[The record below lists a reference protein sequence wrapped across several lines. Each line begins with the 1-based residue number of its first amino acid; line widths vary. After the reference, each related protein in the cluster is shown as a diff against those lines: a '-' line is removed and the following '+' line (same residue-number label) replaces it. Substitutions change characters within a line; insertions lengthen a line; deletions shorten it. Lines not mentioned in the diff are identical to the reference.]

1 MTLSVCLLLDPA
13 SQTRVR
19 RLWDRLEEAGVR
31 TLATHTHGRHV
42 PHLTFASLLGADLDR
57 VVDALVR
64 LPARDPLAIR
74 FDGLGMFPRSRCWL
88 APAVPGELLPRQA
101 AAVEAARRGGAVVHR
116 NYEPGT
122 WLPHLTLAPR
132 LHLDDLPTVARVCFE
147 VLPLTA
153 ELDAAAV
160 IDTATGAIHPLAR
173 LV

>member
-1 MTLSVCLLLDPA
+1 MTLSVCLLLDRT
-13 SQTRVR
+13 SETRVR
-19 RLWDRLEEAGVR
+19 RLWDRLEEAHVR

-42 PHLTFASLLGADLDR
+42 PHLTFASLLSADLGR
-57 VVDALVR
+57 VVDALGR
-64 LPARDPLAIR
+64 LPESGPVRVR

-88 APAVPGELLPRQA
+88 APAVPGELLTRQA
-101 AAVEAARRGGAVVHR
+101 AAVRTARACEAVVHR

-153 ELDAAAV
+153 ELCSAAV
-160 IDTATGAIHPLAR
+160 IDTATGEIHPLGR

>member
-1 MTLSVCLLLDPA
+1 MTLSICLLLDRA
-13 SQTRVR
+13 AETRVR

-42 PHLTFASLLGADLDR
+42 PHLTFASLLSADLGP
-57 VVDALVR
+57 VVEALGR
-64 LPARDPLAIR
+64 LPAHDPVRLR

-88 APAVPGELLPRQA
+88 APAVPGELIPRQA
-101 AAVEAARRGGAVVHR
+101 AAVETARACGAVVHR

-132 LHLDDLPTVARVCFE
+132 LHLEDLPTVARVSFE

-153 ELDAAAV
+153 ELCSAAV
-160 IDTATGAIHPLAR
+160 IDTATGDIHPLAR
-173 LV
+173 LL

>member
-1 MTLSVCLLLDPA
+1 MTLSVCLLLDRT
-13 SQTRVR
+13 SETRVR
-19 RLWDRLEEAGVR
+19 RVWDRLEEAGIR

-42 PHLTFASLLGADLDR
+42 PHLTFASLLRADLGR
-57 VVDALVR
+57 IVDAMGR
-64 LPARDPLAIR
+64 LPAHDPVRLR

-101 AAVEAARRGGAVVHR
+101 AVVETARTCDAVVHR

-132 LHLDDLPTVARVCFE
+132 LHLEDLPTVARVCFE

-153 ELDAAAV
+153 ELCSAAV
-160 IDTATGAIHPLAR
+160 IDTATGDIHALTR
-173 LV
+173 LP